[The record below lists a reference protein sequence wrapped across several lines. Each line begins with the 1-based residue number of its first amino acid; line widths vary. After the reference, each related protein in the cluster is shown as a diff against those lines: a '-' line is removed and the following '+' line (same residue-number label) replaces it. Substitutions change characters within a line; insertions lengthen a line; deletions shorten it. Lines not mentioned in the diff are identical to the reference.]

1 MKILVAE
8 PLKPP
13 AVREIEDTLS
23 AMQAVVDG
31 PIQAVYPFDAP
42 VALICHEEGKLLGL
56 PLNRALY
63 DPESG
68 ELYDIIAGTF
78 FLCGAPP
85 EEARFTALTEAQIV
99 LPGAQDRLD
108 QIAAQAGIGCLRFG
122 FDGPVLHFIHA
133 NGNIFCFIH
142 NEHSFPEGAPSRPPS
157 HMISSRIARGMTMPS
172 FSPGSL
178 TEVFFML

>member
-1 MKILVAE
+1 MKILVIE

-23 AMQAVVDG
+23 AMQAVVGG

-68 ELYDIIAGTF
+68 ERYDIIAGTF

-85 EEARFTALTEAQIV
+85 EEARFTALTEAQIAGFSRRFARPEIIFPMGQSGGP
-99 LPGAQDRLD
+99 PGK
-108 QIAAQAGIGCLRFG
+108 GG
-122 FDGPVLHFIHA
+122 
-133 NGNIFCFIH
+133 
-142 NEHSFPEGAPSRPPS
+142 E
-157 HMISSRIARGMTMPS
+157 
-172 FSPGSL
+172 
-178 TEVFFML
+178 